1 MINVT
6 LKGGVV
12 REYEEGSSVIDV
24 AKSLGAGLYKAA
36 CLAKIDGEICDLR
49 TVLKADCE
57 VEILTFDDEKR
68 PSGIP
73 VHTFL
78 LRPLKDFTPR

>member
-12 REYEEGSSVIDV
+12 REYEEGSSVITV

-36 CLAKIDGEICDLR
+36 CLAKINGEICDLR
-49 TVLKADCE
+49 TVLTSDSICY
-57 VEILTFDDEKR
+57 V
-68 PSGIP
+68 
-73 VHTFL
+73 
-78 LRPLKDFTPR
+78 LKITLVYKYPCHQ